1 MNWVAGFNQPGYL
14 PESDPEVF
22 DNYLDAVEYL
32 RDELGESMDDV
43 TEYPEAE
50 YDKAQSDFQAMLPK
64 DHDVEWSWLAPDGYA
79 YWVMKE

>member
-32 RDELGESMDDV
+32 RDELATS
-43 TEYPEAE
+43 TEDYNEDEYEEA
-50 YDKAQSDFQAMLPK
+50 QNDFQAMLPAE
-64 DHDVEWSWLAPDGYA
+64 HDKEWSWLAPDGYA